1 MRIMKEN
8 EFNKLLGQRIKK
20 LRKAK
25 GFSQELL
32 AEKIDKSVDAVS
44 NIERGIFAPRIDTAL
59 DIARALDVQLFE
71 LFKIEEIATE
81 DAQKTALLEEIV
93 DLLKEQPNE
102 ILQFTLT
109 QTKTLTSLTEKFID
123 KLRK

>member
-1 MRIMKEN
+1 MKEN

-71 LFKIEEIATE
+71 LFKIEEIPTE

-102 ILQFTLT
+102 ILQFTLA

>member
-1 MRIMKEN
+1 MKEN